1 MLGSVL
7 EAIDMKAGK
16 TFHQF
21 HAAALGEPYELVS
34 RLFNESSFGFGILDK
49 QFRYRAVNRALAVMN
64 NLSPQAHLGKS
75 TRDVIGG
82 IAAMLEA
89 PFRHVFS
96 SGREVSFEFWAKSP
110 KSNEASYW
118 ILNYFPIKDGA
129 DRVKLVGGVVVEVTH
144 QKKNQQLFSSVT
156 DELIRN
162 LHLTPHDS
170 NTLLQRIVD
179 DCHGKTPVF
188 NSKQH
193 GSVSTGSSKPDFSGN
208 EESTKSS
215 PAILTPREREVMK
228 FIAEGKTNK
237 ETGEILGIS
246 RKTVETH
253 RARIRLKLDL
263 PSTPALVY
271 YAISNKILDPENMDK
286 TR

>member
-1 MLGSVL
+1 
-7 EAIDMKAGK
+7 MKAGK
-16 TFHQF
+16 TFNQF
-21 HAAALGEPYELVS
+21 NAAALREPYELVS
-34 RLFNESSFGFGILDK
+34 RLFNESSLGFGILDK
-49 QFRYRAVNRALAVMN
+49 QFRYRAVNRALAAMN
-64 NLSPQAHLGKS
+64 NLAPQAHLGRS

-129 DRVKLVGGVVVEVTH
+129 DRVRLVGGVVIEVTH

-156 DELIRN
+156 DELIQN

-170 NTLLQRIVD
+170 NVLLRRIVD
-179 DCHGKTPVF
+179 DCYGKTPDF
-188 NSKQH
+188 NPERHQS
-193 GSVSTGSSKPDFSGN
+193 GSTSSSKPDCP
-208 EESTKSS
+208 ERDESTKSC
-215 PAILTPREREVMK
+215 PAVLTPREREVLK
-228 FIAEGKTNK
+228 IIAEGNTNK
-237 ETGEILGIS
+237 AAAKILGIS

-253 RARIRLKLDL
+253 RAKIRLKLDL
-263 PSTPALVY
+263 PSTQALVY
-271 YAISNKILDPENMDK
+271 YAISNKILDPANMDK